1 MHIVTL
7 HHLTV
12 NFFGREIF
20 RDLTWAI
27 DDRARVGL
35 VGPNGAGKS
44 SLLRAIAGELI
55 PESGQVIST
64 RGLRIGFLP
73 QDIALPPQQTV
84 LEVASQPDAEISAL
98 EAELVRLD
106 AQLGEPAIYSNE
118 HALQRVLDEQAALL
132 ERQERL
138 AGGAFA
144 SRARELLA
152 HLGFAPDEFTT
163 PCATLSGGQKKLVAL
178 ARLVA
183 SAPPLLLLDEP
194 DNHLD
199 LDAKRRLERVLH
211 AYRGAVIIV
220 SHDRYLLDEIANEI
234 AELAD
239 GALMIYSGNYSAFQ
253 TERELARLRQE
264 RDYVTQQKQIA
275 GIEAAI
281 ARFEKWANMVV
292 NERHIRQARS
302 RRKMLDRMEERGEII
317 EKVRDSRQ
325 MGLQLSGS
333 RGSELALQLKG
344 LTMSFDGDLPILAGL
359 DFTLRHGERI
369 GLIGPN
375 GAGKSLLFRLILGQ
389 LAPTAGIIKIGPS
402 SQPGYY
408 AQEHQT
414 LSGWLGRTPLDLIRN
429 AQPMSENAAVTFLL
443 KFLFSYEQ
451 TRETIANFSGGE
463 RSRLQLALLMLR
475 QPNLLLLD
483 EPTNNLDI
491 PSAEILEAALEDFEG
506 ALLVISHD
514 RYFLDRVVDGVAEL
528 RDGQLTEFSGGYT
541 DYLDALRAGKR
552 PVPAGNPT

>member
-27 DDRARVGL
+27 GDRARVGL

-44 SLLRAIAGELI
+44 SLLRAIAGELT
-55 PESGQVIST
+55 PESGQVIRA
-64 RGLRIGFLP
+64 RGLRVGFLP
-73 QDIALPPQQTV
+73 QDIVLPPQQTV
-84 LEVASQPDAEISAL
+84 LEAASQPDAEIPAL
-98 EAELVRLD
+98 EAELEHLESK
-106 AQLGEPAIYSNE
+106 LGEPAIYGDE
-118 HALQRVLDEQAALL
+118 RALQRVLDEQAALL
-132 ERQERL
+132 ARQERL
-138 AGGAFA
+138 GGGAFA

-152 HLGFAPDEFTT
+152 HLGFAPDEFDT
-163 PCATLSGGQKKLVAL
+163 PCSVLSGGQKKLVAL

-199 LDAKRRLERVLH
+199 LEAKRRLERVLH
-211 AYRGAVIIV
+211 AYHGAVIIV
-220 SHDRYLLDEIANEI
+220 SHDRYLLDEIASEI
-234 AELAD
+234 AELTG
-239 GALMIYSGNYSAFQ
+239 GALTIFPGNYSAYQ

-264 RDYVTQQKQIA
+264 RAYVTQQKQIA

-281 ARFEKWANMVV
+281 ARFEKWASMVV

-302 RRKMLDRMEERGEII
+302 RRKMLERMEERGEIV
-317 EKVRDSRQ
+317 EKVRDARQ
-325 MGLQLSGS
+325 MGLQLAGS

-344 LTMSFDGDLPILAGL
+344 LTMSFNGDAPILSRL

-389 LAPTAGIIKIGPS
+389 LAPTAGVIKIGPS

-408 AQEHQT
+408 SQEHQT
-414 LSGWLGRTPLDLIRN
+414 LSDWLGRTPLELVRHTR
-429 AQPMSENAAVTFLL
+429 PMSEGAAVTFLL
-443 KFLFSYEQ
+443 KFLFRYEQ
-451 TRETIANFSGGE
+451 TRETIAHFSGGE
-463 RSRLQLALLMLR
+463 RSRLQLAQLMLQ

-491 PSAEILEAALEDFEG
+491 PSAEVLEAALEDFEG

-528 RDGQLTEFSGGYT
+528 REGQLTEFAGGYT
-541 DYLDALRAGKR
+541 DYLDAIRAGKQ
-552 PVPAGNPT
+552 PIAAGNWT

>member
-27 DDRARVGL
+27 GDRARVGL

-55 PESGQVIST
+55 PESGQVIRT
-64 RGLRIGFLP
+64 RGLRIGYLP
-73 QDIALPPQQTV
+73 QDIVLPPQQTV
-84 LEVASQPDAEISAL
+84 LEAASQPDAEIPAL
-98 EAELVRLD
+98 EAELARLD
-106 AQLGEPAIYSNE
+106 TQLGEPAIYGDE
-118 HALQRVLDEQAALL
+118 RALQRVLDEQAALL
-132 ERQERL
+132 ARQECL
-138 AGGAFA
+138 GGGAFA

-152 HLGFAPDEFTT
+152 HLGFAPDEFYT
-163 PCATLSGGQKKLVAL
+163 PCSVLSGGQKKLVAL

-199 LDAKRRLERVLH
+199 LEAKRRLERVLH
-211 AYRGAVIIV
+211 AYHGAVIIV
-220 SHDRYLLDEIANEI
+220 SHDRYLLDEIASEI
-234 AELAD
+234 AELTG
-239 GALMIYSGNYSAFQ
+239 GALTIFPGNYSAYQ

-264 RDYVTQQKQIA
+264 RSYVTQQKQIA

-281 ARFEKWANMVV
+281 DRFEKWASMVAD
-292 NERHIRQARS
+292 ERHIRQARS
-302 RRKMLDRMEERGEII
+302 RRKMLERMEERGEII
-317 EKVRDSRQ
+317 EKVRDARQ
-325 MGLQLSGS
+325 MGLQLAGS
-333 RGSELALQLKG
+333 RGSELALQLNG
-344 LTMSFDGDLPILAGL
+344 LTMSFDGDAPILSRL

-389 LAPTAGIIKIGPS
+389 LAPTAGVIKIGPS

-408 AQEHQT
+408 SQEHQT
-414 LSGWLGRTPLDLIRN
+414 LSGWLDRTPLDLVRHTR
-429 AQPMSENAAVTFLL
+429 PMSEGAAVTFLL

-451 TRETIANFSGGE
+451 TRETIAHFSGGE
-463 RSRLQLALLMLR
+463 RSRLQLALLMLQ

-491 PSAEILEAALEDFEG
+491 PSAEVLETALEDFEG

-528 RDGQLTEFSGGYT
+528 REGQLTEFAGGYT
-541 DYLDALRAGKR
+541 DYLDAIRAGKR
-552 PVPAGNPT
+552 PVAAGSWT

>member
-27 DDRARVGL
+27 GDRARVGL

-55 PESGQVIST
+55 PESGQVIRT
-64 RGLRIGFLP
+64 RGLRVGFLP
-73 QDIALPPQQTV
+73 QDIVLPPQQTV
-84 LEVASQPDAEISAL
+84 LEAASQPDAEIPAL
-98 EAELVRLD
+98 ETELERLD
-106 AQLGEPAIYSNE
+106 TQLGEPAIYGDE
-118 HALQRVLDEQAALL
+118 RALQRVLDEQAALL
-132 ERQERL
+132 ARQERL
-138 AGGAFA
+138 GGGAFA

-152 HLGFAPDEFTT
+152 HLGFAPDEFDT
-163 PCATLSGGQKKLVAL
+163 PCSVLSGGQKKLVAL

-199 LDAKRRLERVLH
+199 LEAKRRLERVLH
-211 AYRGAVIIV
+211 AYHGAVIIV
-220 SHDRYLLDEIANEI
+220 SHDRYLLDEIASEI
-234 AELAD
+234 AELTG
-239 GALMIYSGNYSAFQ
+239 GALTIFPGNYSAYQ

-264 RDYVTQQKQIA
+264 RSYVTQQKQIA

-281 ARFEKWANMVV
+281 DRFEKWASMVAD
-292 NERHIRQARS
+292 ERHIRQARS
-302 RRKMLDRMEERGEII
+302 RRKMLERMEERGEIV
-317 EKVRDSRQ
+317 EKVRDARQ
-325 MGLQLSGS
+325 MGLQLAGS

-344 LTMSFDGDLPILAGL
+344 LTMSFNGDNPILAGL

-389 LAPTAGIIKIGPS
+389 LAPTAGVIKIGPS

-408 AQEHQT
+408 SQEHQT
-414 LSGWLGRTPLDLIRN
+414 LSGWLDRTPLDLVRHTR
-429 AQPMSENAAVTFLL
+429 PMSEGAAVTFLL
-443 KFLFSYEQ
+443 KFLFRYEQ
-451 TRETIANFSGGE
+451 TRETIAHFSGGE
-463 RSRLQLALLMLR
+463 RSRLQLALLMLQ

-491 PSAEILEAALEDFEG
+491 PSAEVLETALEDFEG

-528 RDGQLTEFSGGYT
+528 RAGQLTEFGGGYT
-541 DYLDALRAGKR
+541 DYLDAIRAGKQ
-552 PVPAGNPT
+552 PIAAGNWT

>member
-27 DDRARVGL
+27 GDRVRVGL

-44 SLLRAIAGELI
+44 SLLRAIAGELT
-55 PESGQVIST
+55 PESGQVIRA
-64 RGLRIGFLP
+64 RGLRVGFLP
-73 QDIALPPQQTV
+73 QDIVLPPQQTV
-84 LEVASQPDAEISAL
+84 LEAASQPDAEIPAL
-98 EAELVRLD
+98 EAELAQLD
-106 AQLGEPAIYSNE
+106 TQLGEPAIYGDE
-118 HALQRVLDEQAALL
+118 RALQRVLDEQAALL
-132 ERQERL
+132 ARQERL
-138 AGGAFA
+138 GGGAFA

-152 HLGFAPDEFTT
+152 HLGFAPDEFDT
-163 PCATLSGGQKKLVAL
+163 PCSVLSGGQKKLVAL

-199 LDAKRRLERVLH
+199 LEAKRRLERVLH
-211 AYRGAVIIV
+211 AYHGAVIIV
-220 SHDRYLLDEIANEI
+220 SHDRYLLDEIASEI
-234 AELAD
+234 AELTG
-239 GALMIYSGNYSAFQ
+239 GALTIFPGNYSAYQ

-264 RDYVTQQKQIA
+264 RSYVTQQKQIA

-281 ARFEKWANMVV
+281 ARFEQWASMVV
-292 NERHIRQARS
+292 DERHIRQARS
-302 RRKMLDRMEERGEII
+302 RRKMLERMEERGEII
-317 EKVRDSRQ
+317 EKVRDARQ
-325 MGLQLSGS
+325 MGLQLAGS
-333 RGSELALQLKG
+333 RGSELALQLNG
-344 LTMSFDGDLPILAGL
+344 LTMSFNGDSPILAGL

-389 LAPTAGIIKIGPS
+389 LAPTAGVIKIGPS

-414 LSGWLGRTPLDLIRN
+414 LSDWLGRTPLDLVRHTR
-429 AQPMSENAAVTFLL
+429 PMSEGAAVTFLL

-451 TRETIANFSGGE
+451 TRETIAHFSGGE
-463 RSRLQLALLMLR
+463 RSRLQLALLMLQ
-475 QPNLLLLD
+475 QPNLPPPRRAD
-483 EPTNNLDI
+483 EQPGYPLCRSPGN
-491 PSAEILEAALEDFEG
+491 SAG
-506 ALLVISHD
+506 
-514 RYFLDRVVDGVAEL
+514 
-528 RDGQLTEFSGGYT
+528 
-541 DYLDALRAGKR
+541 
-552 PVPAGNPT
+552 

>member
-27 DDRARVGL
+27 GDRVRVGL

-44 SLLRAIAGELI
+44 SLLRAIAGELT
-55 PESGQVIST
+55 PESGQVIRA
-64 RGLRIGFLP
+64 RGLRVGFLP
-73 QDIALPPQQTV
+73 QDIVLPPQQTV
-84 LEVASQPDAEISAL
+84 LEAASQPDAEIPAL
-98 EAELVRLD
+98 EAELAQLD
-106 AQLGEPAIYSNE
+106 TQLGEPAIYGDE
-118 HALQRVLDEQAALL
+118 RALQRVLDEQAALL
-132 ERQERL
+132 ARQERL
-138 AGGAFA
+138 GGGAFA

-152 HLGFAPDEFTT
+152 HLGFAPDEFDT
-163 PCATLSGGQKKLVAL
+163 PCSVLSGGQKKLVAL

-199 LDAKRRLERVLH
+199 LEAKRRLERVLH
-211 AYRGAVIIV
+211 AYHGAVIIV
-220 SHDRYLLDEIANEI
+220 SHDRYLLDEIASEI
-234 AELAD
+234 AELTG
-239 GALMIYSGNYSAFQ
+239 GALTIFPGNYSAYQ

-264 RDYVTQQKQIA
+264 RSYVTQQKQIA

-281 ARFEKWANMVV
+281 ARFEQWASMVV
-292 NERHIRQARS
+292 DERHIRQARS
-302 RRKMLDRMEERGEII
+302 RRKMLERMEERGEII
-317 EKVRDSRQ
+317 EKVRDARQ
-325 MGLQLSGS
+325 MGLQLAGS
-333 RGSELALQLKG
+333 RGSELALQLNG
-344 LTMSFDGDLPILAGL
+344 LTMSFNGDSPILAGL

-389 LAPTAGIIKIGPS
+389 LAPTAGVIKIGPS

-414 LSGWLGRTPLDLIRN
+414 LSDWLGRTPLDLVRHTR
-429 AQPMSENAAVTFLL
+429 PMSEGAAVTFLL

-451 TRETIANFSGGE
+451 TRETIAHFSGGE
-463 RSRLQLALLMLR
+463 RSRLQLALLMLQ

-491 PSAEILEAALEDFEG
+491 PSAEVLETALEDFEG

-528 RDGQLTEFSGGYT
+528 RAGQLTEFAGGYT
-541 DYLDALRAGKR
+541 DYLDAIRAGKQ
-552 PVPAGNPT
+552 PIAAGNWT

>member
-27 DDRARVGL
+27 GDRARVGL

-44 SLLRAIAGELI
+44 SLLRAIAGELT
-55 PESGQVIST
+55 PESGQVIRA
-64 RGLRIGFLP
+64 RGLRVGFLP
-73 QDIALPPQQTV
+73 QDIVLPPQQTV
-84 LEVASQPDAEISAL
+84 LEAASQPDAEIPAL
-98 EAELVRLD
+98 EAELARLD
-106 AQLGEPAIYSNE
+106 TQLGEPAIYGDE
-118 HALQRVLDEQAALL
+118 RALQRVLDEQAALL
-132 ERQERL
+132 ARQERL
-138 AGGAFA
+138 GGGAFA

-152 HLGFAPDEFTT
+152 HLGFAPDEFDT
-163 PCATLSGGQKKLVAL
+163 PCSVLSGGQKKLVAL

-199 LDAKRRLERVLH
+199 LEAKRRLERVLH
-211 AYRGAVIIV
+211 AYHGAVIIV
-220 SHDRYLLDEIANEI
+220 SHDRYLLDEIASEI
-234 AELAD
+234 AELTG
-239 GALMIYSGNYSAFQ
+239 GALTIFPGNYSAYQ

-264 RDYVTQQKQIA
+264 RSYVTQQKQIA

-281 ARFEKWANMVV
+281 ARFEQWASMVV
-292 NERHIRQARS
+292 DERHIRQARS
-302 RRKMLDRMEERGEII
+302 RRKMLERMEERGEII
-317 EKVRDSRQ
+317 EQVRDARR
-325 MGLQLSGS
+325 MGLQLAGS
-333 RGSELALQLKG
+333 RGSELALQLQD
-344 LTMSFDGDLPILAGL
+344 LTMSFNGDSPILAGL

-389 LAPTAGIIKIGPS
+389 LAPTAGVIKIGPS

-414 LSGWLGRTPLDLIRN
+414 LSDWLGRTPLDLIRN
-429 AQPMSENAAVTFLL
+429 ARPMSESAAVTFLL

-463 RSRLQLALLMLR
+463 RSRLQLAQLMLQ

-491 PSAEILEAALEDFEG
+491 PSAEVLETALEDFEG

-528 RDGQLTEFSGGYT
+528 RDGQLTEFNGGYT
-541 DYLDALRAGKR
+541 DYLDAIRAGKQ
-552 PVPAGNPT
+552 PIAAGNWT

>member
-1 MHIVTL
+1 MHIATL

-27 DDRARVGL
+27 GDRARVGL

-55 PESGQVIST
+55 PESGQVIRT
-64 RGLRIGFLP
+64 RGLRVGFLP
-73 QDIALPPQQTV
+73 QDIVLPPQQTV
-84 LEVASQPDAEISAL
+84 LEAASQPDAEIPAL
-98 EAELVRLD
+98 EAELARLD
-106 AQLGEPAIYSNE
+106 TQLGEPAIYGDE
-118 HALQRVLDEQAALL
+118 RALQRVLDEQAALL
-132 ERQERL
+132 ARQERL
-138 AGGAFA
+138 GGGAFA

-152 HLGFAPDEFTT
+152 HLGFAPDEFDT
-163 PCATLSGGQKKLVAL
+163 PCSVLSGGQKKLVAL

-199 LDAKRRLERVLH
+199 LEAKRRLERVLH
-211 AYRGAVIIV
+211 AYHGAVIIV
-220 SHDRYLLDEIANEI
+220 SHDRYLLDEIASEI
-234 AELAD
+234 AELTG
-239 GALMIYSGNYSAFQ
+239 GALTIFPGNYSAYQ

-264 RDYVTQQKQIA
+264 RSYVTQQKQIA

-281 ARFEKWANMVV
+281 ARFEKWASMVV

-302 RRKMLDRMEERGEII
+302 RRKMLERMEERGEIV
-317 EKVRDSRQ
+317 EKVRDARQ
-325 MGLQLSGS
+325 MGLQLAGS

-344 LTMSFDGDLPILAGL
+344 LTMSFNGDAPILSRL

-389 LAPTAGIIKIGPS
+389 LAPTAGVIKIGPS

-408 AQEHQT
+408 SQEHQT
-414 LSGWLGRTPLDLIRN
+414 LSGWLERTPLDLVRHTR
-429 AQPMSENAAVTFLL
+429 PMSEGAAVTFLL
-443 KFLFSYEQ
+443 KFLFRYEQ
-451 TRETIANFSGGE
+451 TRETIAHFSGGE
-463 RSRLQLALLMLR
+463 RSRLQLALLMLQ

-491 PSAEILEAALEDFEG
+491 PSAEVLETALEDFEG

-528 RDGQLTEFSGGYT
+528 RAGQLTEFAGGYT
-541 DYLDALRAGKR
+541 DYLDAIRAGKQ
-552 PVPAGNPT
+552 PIAAGNWT

>member
-1 MHIVTL
+1 MHIATL
-7 HHLTV
+7 HHLTI
-12 NFFGREIF
+12 NFLGREIF

-27 DDRARVGL
+27 DARARVGL

-55 PESGQVIST
+55 PESGQVVRA
-64 RGLRIGFLP
+64 RGLRVGFLP
-73 QDIALPPQQTV
+73 QDIVLPPQQTV
-84 LEVASQPDAEISAL
+84 LEAASQPDAEIPAL
-98 EAELVRLD
+98 EAELARLD
-106 AQLGEPAIYSNE
+106 TQLGEPAIYE
-118 HALQRVLDEQAALL
+118 DERALQRVLDEQAALL
-132 ERQERL
+132 ARQERL
-138 AGGAFA
+138 GGGAFA

-152 HLGFAPDEFTT
+152 HLGFAPDEFDT
-163 PCATLSGGQKKLVAL
+163 PCSVLSGGQKKLVAL

-183 SAPPLLLLDEP
+183 SAPPILLLDEP

-199 LDAKRRLERVLH
+199 LEAKRRLERVLH
-211 AYRGAVIIV
+211 AYHGAVIIV
-220 SHDRYLLDEIANEI
+220 SHDRYLLDEIASEI
-234 AELAD
+234 AELTG
-239 GALMIYSGNYSAFQ
+239 GALTIFPGNYSAYQ

-264 RDYVTQQKQIA
+264 RAYVTQQKQIA

-281 ARFEKWANMVV
+281 ARFEKWASMVV

-302 RRKMLDRMEERGEII
+302 RRKMLERMEERGEIV
-317 EKVRDSRQ
+317 EKVRDARQ
-325 MGLQLSGS
+325 MGLQLAGS

-344 LTMSFDGDLPILAGL
+344 LTMSFNGDNPILAGL

-389 LAPTAGIIKIGPS
+389 LAPTAGVIKIGPS

-408 AQEHQT
+408 SQEHQT
-414 LSGWLGRTPLDLIRN
+414 LSGWLDRTPLDLVRHTR
-429 AQPMSENAAVTFLL
+429 PMSESAAVTFLL

-451 TRETIANFSGGE
+451 TRETIVNFSGGE
-463 RSRLQLALLMLR
+463 RSRLQLAQLMLQ

-491 PSAEILEAALEDFEG
+491 PSAEVLEAALEDFEG

-528 RDGQLTEFSGGYT
+528 RAGQLTEFAGGYT
-541 DYLDALRAGKR
+541 DYLDAIRAGKQ
-552 PVPAGNPT
+552 PIAAGNWT